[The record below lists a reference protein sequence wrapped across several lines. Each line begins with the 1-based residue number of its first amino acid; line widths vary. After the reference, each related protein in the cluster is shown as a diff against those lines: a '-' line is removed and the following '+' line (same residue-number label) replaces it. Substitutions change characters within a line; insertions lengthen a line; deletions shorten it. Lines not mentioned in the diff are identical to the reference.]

1 MNPHPNHPLCQ
12 AVCAAAIF
20 FEVVAKFCTMATN
33 FLRLFNTGSARLAL
47 VVGASEVGCGA
58 GEGRIYT
65 WSVGS
70 GHFMAWAVDF
80 WGFSIY
86 SFPLPSSA
94 NIREVYSF
102 FSRGQTAAPL
112 SEDSLIHWSL

>member
-1 MNPHPNHPLCQ
+1 
-12 AVCAAAIF
+12 
-20 FEVVAKFCTMATN
+20 MATN
-33 FLRLFNTGSARLAL
+33 FLELFKTGSARPAL

-58 GEGRIYT
+58 GIIYT

-80 WGFSIY
+80 WGFSMS

-94 NIREVYSF
+94 NIREVLTDPIPSD
-102 FSRGQTAAPL
+102 RNLPATPQ
-112 SEDSLIHWSL
+112 